1 VRQGLSAKTM
11 TTVRIPRP
19 MQVFTCNK
27 EVVSGQG
34 KNVRALIDNLDQTYP
49 GLKDALVKDG
59 TLKPGIAVMLD
70 GHISPLGILQP
81 LSEKNELVFIPAL
94 SGG

>member
-1 VRQGLSAKTM
+1 M

-19 MQVFTCNK
+19 MQVFTLDR
-27 EVVSGQG
+27 EVVRGRG
-34 KNVRALIDNLDQTYP
+34 KNVRALIDDLEESYP

-59 TLKPGIAVMLD
+59 KLKPGITVMLD
-70 GHISPLGILQP
+70 GHISPLGLLQP
-81 LSEKNELVFIPAL
+81 LSEDNELVFIPAL